1 MKSRAASAKDG
12 GKAEGRTHGRLARE
26 GREGG
31 RRRNRGRRPGQ
42 GLGERGET
50 SNGAPAADTRNTRGL
65 SHRRAPTPARRR
77 SPQNVFP
84 EDDGAERAPRR
95 TSARPDRTPTGRRTT
110 AKSLFPSQGPTR
122 AVPSRTHRP
131 PKNTPRRP
139 RSPRS
144 RGDLQLLT
152 RLPSGSRTAAD
163 ARARACPAIP
173 PNGGSGSAAGSAD
186 RGEPTAGGEGERHSR
201 TRASG
206 GRGDGNGPRKAPH
219 PGPRE
224 TTDPSDDRATR
235 ANRRESHRPK
245 TPPEAVPPPNQR
257 SQAGPKPTAP
267 PREPGKTQHERLPTP
282 PPPPKT
288 PEREVGPRH
297 TSSDTPGTTDRR
309 SPKAASEREVSQSRQ
324 TRNTLAPWRGRSPM
338 IPKRGNA
345 AAWRRTRRPSIDGT
359 STSDTHA
366 WTRSGMSAPRER
378 R

>member
-1 MKSRAASAKDG
+1 MEGRRK
-12 GKAEGRTHGRLARE
+12 EGRTDGLLARDVRGAAAE
-26 GREGG
+26 TAGEDRAKASGRGG
-31 RRRNRGRRPGQ
+31 RRRTEP
-42 GLGERGET
+42 
-50 SNGAPAADTRNTRGL
+50 PP
-65 SHRRAPTPARRR
+65 PTPETRAGYHTVVRPPRRG
-77 SPQNVFP
+77 
-84 EDDGAERAPRR
+84 DGPRR
-95 TSARPDRTPTGRRTT
+95 TSSRRTT
-110 AKSLFPSQGPTR
+110 GPNEPPDAPRPGRIERQRDDGRPLKASFLRKDRHGRYLPARTGPQRTR
-122 AVPSRTHRP
+122 RAGHEARGAVATSNCSPACRAAP
-131 PKNTPRRP
+131 GPRRTP
-139 RSPRS
+139 GR
-144 RGDLQLLT
+144 
-152 RLPSGSRTAAD
+152 
-163 ARARACPAIP
+163 ARARPSP
-173 PNGGSGSAAGSAD
+173 QTGGSGSAAGSAD

-267 PREPGKTQHERLPTP
+267 PREPGKTQHERLPTQ

-309 SPKAASEREVSQSRQ
+309 SPKAASEREVSQSRH